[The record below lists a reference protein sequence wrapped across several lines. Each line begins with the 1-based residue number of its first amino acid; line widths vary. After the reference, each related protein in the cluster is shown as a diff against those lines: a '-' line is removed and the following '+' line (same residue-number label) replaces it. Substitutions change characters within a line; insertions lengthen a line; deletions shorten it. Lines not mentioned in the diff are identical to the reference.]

1 MKLSRYVRCVEES
14 NESLLYNTVNH
25 SIVQLPKEAVYKGE
39 LLDVLDEESI
49 SALREMG
56 FLEDTDDSIV
66 QNLSSYFLNNKKLFI
81 SIELNLS
88 CNLRCPYCYQAGEHN
103 GKNISIE
110 DLEQLVVYIK
120 KVYDLSP
127 FEDLYIKILGGEPTL
142 VWNRFSFIHQEVAC
156 VCEELKVKYHLL
168 VDTNGT
174 LIEQLVT
181 LDNYDTILFT
191 IPLTC
196 QQCHDKVR
204 FDSNGNGTYSRILT
218 NINTLK
224 EKLADAK
231 IVLRYNVDQ
240 DNISS
245 FKSFLFDIKSKLS
258 FLPLVSIN
266 YTAEL
271 NGSEQFENPLSYRD
285 FIEWSSTKAIDDF
298 IDACFPV
305 TVSPIISIEECQFRS
320 KYSLKLFSDGTVGR
334 CAMDFFKKER
344 VHITDLVAT
353 LTSTD
358 NTFIKDK
365 EKQSLLAEKE
375 CINCDSIFLCGGT
388 NKLPCIKALDSNL
401 CKDKIFS
408 INLEQFLKRYITA
421 QNNGLEKYFVVFN
434 DGESYR

>member
-1 MKLSRYVRCVEES
+1 MKLSRYVRCIEDS
-14 NESLLYNTVNH
+14 NEYIIYNTVNH
-25 SIVQLPKEAVYKGE
+25 SIVQMPKEAMCKGE
-39 LLDVLDEESI
+39 IRDILDDDSI

-56 FLEDTDDSIV
+56 FLENTDDGIAK
-66 QNLSSYFLNNKKLFI
+66 NLSSFFLNNKKLFI

-110 DLEQLVVYIK
+110 DLGQLIIYIK
-120 KVYDLSP
+120 KIYKLSP
-127 FEDLYIKILGGEPTL
+127 FEDLYVKILGGEPTL

-156 VCEELKVKYHLL
+156 VCKELNVNYHLL

-174 LIEQLVT
+174 LIEQLIT
-181 LDNYDTILFT
+181 LDNYDSLLFT
-191 IPLTC
+191 IPLTY

-218 NINTLK
+218 NINILK
-224 EKLADAK
+224 EKLPDAK

-240 DNISS
+240 NNILY
-245 FKSFLFDIKSKLS
+245 FKNFLFDIKTKLS

-298 IDACFPV
+298 IDTSFPV

-334 CAMDFFKKER
+334 CAMDFFKKDR
-344 VHITDLVAT
+344 MHIADLVET
-353 LTSTD
+353 ITTY
-358 NTFIKDK
+358 NTFIEDK

-375 CINCDSIFLCGGT
+375 CMNCDSIFLCGGT
-388 NKLPCIKALDSNL
+388 NKLPCIKALDSDL
-401 CKDKIFS
+401 CKDKVFS
-408 INLEQFLKRYITA
+408 INLEQFLKRYIAA
-421 QNNGLEKYFVVFN
+421 QNNGLDNHFVVFN